1 MKNIGHGG
9 KISSPWNG
17 FLINERIIPTPLYV
31 HVAKLSL
38 KFEFPISDVN
48 SLFQDGSVEIQR
60 AAVRTEGIKRAKS
73 RGVNNKNWMAG
84 WARTWQLHS
93 KLTVAV
99 VKVRERLYL
108 ALSCPSVGHSLC
120 H

>member
-1 MKNIGHGG
+1 MLQFLEINYCSYDLLSILEIFTWINIVKIRNNFVNYAITIIKW

-48 SLFQDGSVEIQR
+48 SLFQDGLVEIHVPLY
-60 AAVRTEGIKRAKS
+60 VRKE
-73 RGVNNKNWMAG
+73 
-84 WARTWQLHS
+84 
-93 KLTVAV
+93 
-99 VKVRERLYL
+99 
-108 ALSCPSVGHSLC
+108 
-120 H
+120 